1 VIRTLWMAVVM
12 VAATL
17 WWGPQV
23 LVAGMRKRKPGTW
36 YVDVSRRWARS
47 ILWASACPVVVHGRG
62 NVRAGEPLVVAANH
76 VSWFDIFAIASA
88 LEVPFHFVA
97 KKELEK
103 IPLFGPAW
111 QAAGH
116 ISIDRSNREK
126 AIRSLRSAGEK
137 VRRDRSVVVIY
148 PEGTRSRTGRLLPFK
163 KGAFMLAV
171 EAQVPVVPTAV
182 TGAYEIMPPGAWRIR
197 PNTMHVHFLPAIQPP
212 PGVEGV
218 ERLMAQVRAGMLTVL
233 EGEELSPP
241 GGIPP
246 PARGEGEATGPAG

>member
-1 VIRTLWMAVVM
+1 MRTLWMGVALVAV
-12 VAATL
+12 TL

-23 LVAGMRKRKPGTW
+23 LAAALLKRKPGGW
-36 YVDVSRRWARS
+36 YVDVSRKWARS
-47 ILWASACPVVVHGRG
+47 ILRASGCPVVAHGREH
-62 NVRAGEPLVVAANH
+62 VRPGEPLVVAANH
-76 VSWFDIFAIASA
+76 VSWFDIFAIAAS

-116 ISIDRSNREK
+116 ISIDRSHREA
-126 AIRSLRSAGEK
+126 AIRSLRAAGEK
-137 VRRDRSVVVIY
+137 IRRDRSVVVIY

-171 EAQVPVVPTAV
+171 EAQVPVVPTVV

-197 PNTMHVHFLPAIQPP
+197 PNTMHVHFLPPIVPP
-212 PGVEGV
+212 PTVEGV
-218 ERLMAQVRAGMLTVL
+218 ETLMAQVRAEMLTVL
-233 EGEELSPP
+233 EGEEMPP
-241 GGIPP
+241 DPDDLTRAI
-246 PARGEGEATGPAG
+246 